1 MPIRFVATFRHWIVR
16 QLLLCTAAVL
26 AGCASAPQKPAE
38 LVPGD
43 YRYAREYISWL
54 IEREMRA
61 NDITGL
67 SVGLVDGERLVWAEG
82 FGFEDVEN
90 DVPASPRT
98 RYRLGSI
105 AKVLTATAAMQ
116 LAEQARID
124 IDRPLADYLPGF
136 AIRSRFPDAGPVTPR
151 NIMHHHSGLPSNH
164 LNGMLGGEPPP
175 IASLVEAVRE
185 DYLAY
190 PPDFIF
196 SYSNLAYTLLGA
208 SIEHIAG
215 MPFARHMQNSLFEPL
230 GMRDSSFESHPALKE
245 YRKGLPVEPIA
256 LRDLPSGGLVSTVE
270 DISRFMRMVLAEG
283 RVGDRQVIGADTLAE
298 MLRPQNEHVALDLD
312 MRIGLGWMFNGLG
325 VHHGGP
331 VPNHGGTLLDSH
343 SLMALLP
350 EHDLGV
356 VVMANSGTAQASVK
370 KIVTELLTVALE
382 IKTGLRP
389 PAKAQAT
396 PSRATDAAAAAD
408 LSGFEAW
415 YDSMIG
421 LVRINAGAR
430 SLEAE
435 ALGHTFQLDPL
446 AGGHFGLR
454 YKLFGLIPVRVDL
467 FDDLRVSMTNIGA
480 HEVLVGH
487 IAGHRMLVGERL
499 APSPIPR
506 KLLDYVGEYEIVG
519 TPPGG
524 LVPDRLA
531 LRLIDG
537 MLVGECTFSQ
547 MPGFVLRAALQPISE
562 TEAIISG
569 LGTGKGET
577 LRVIEEG
584 GERRMLYSG
593 LVLRHK
599 GDRAQRR

>member
-1 MPIRFVATFRHWIVR
+1 MSFTTTLHLHAVR
-16 QLLLCTAAVL
+16 LLAMFAAALL
-26 AGCASAPQKPAE
+26 AGCASAPPKPAE
-38 LVPGD
+38 LARGD
-43 YRYAREYISWL
+43 YRYARDYISWL
-54 IEREMRA
+54 VEREMRDNNIA
-61 NDITGL
+61 GL
-67 SVGLVDGERLVWAEG
+67 SIGLVDGQQLVWAEG
-82 FGFEDVEN
+82 FGFEDVEK
-90 DVPASPRT
+90 DIRASAHT

-116 LAEQARID
+116 LAEQGRID
-124 IDRPLADYLPGF
+124 IDRPLGDYLPGF
-136 AIRSRFPDAGPVTPR
+136 AIRSRFPGAGPVTPR

-164 LNGMLGGEPPP
+164 LNGMLGGEPAP
-175 IASLVEAVRE
+175 IASLVGAVRE

-208 SIEHIAG
+208 SIEHMAG
-215 MPFARHMQNSLFEPL
+215 MPFARHMQRSLLEPL
-230 GMRDSSFESHPALKE
+230 GMRDSSFESRPALKE
-245 YRKGLPVEPIA
+245 YRKGQAVEPIA

-283 RVGDRQVIGADTLAE
+283 RAGDRQLIRAETLAE

-356 VVMANSGTAQASVK
+356 VVMANSGSAQASVK
-370 KIVTELLTVALE
+370 KIVTELLTLALE
-382 IKTGLRP
+382 AKTGLRP
-389 PAKAQAT
+389 PPEPAPVA
-396 PSRATDAAAAAD
+396 SRATDAAAAAD
-408 LSGFEAW
+408 LSDYEAW
-415 YDSMIG
+415 YDSMVG
-421 LVRINAGAR
+421 LVRVNAGSS

-446 AGGHFGLR
+446 AGGRFGLR
-454 YKLFGLIPVRVDL
+454 YKLFGLIPVSVDL
-467 FDDLRVSMTNIGA
+467 FDELRVSMTNIGE

-487 IAGHRMLVGERL
+487 VAGHRMLVGQRL
-499 APSPIPR
+499 EPSPIPR

-519 TPPGG
+519 APPGG

-531 LRLIDG
+531 LRLEDG
-537 MLVGECTFSQ
+537 LLVGECSFSQ

-577 LRVIEEG
+577 LRVIDDD
-584 GERRMLYSG
+584 GERRLLYSG
-593 LVLRHK
+593 LELRRK
-599 GDRAQRR
+599 GD